1 MEETIIPTLL
11 NLIPVALIGIIIF
24 VVVIIV
30 ARLVEEEMNKD
41 EKE

>member
-11 NLIPVALIGIIIF
+11 IQLPVALIGIIIF